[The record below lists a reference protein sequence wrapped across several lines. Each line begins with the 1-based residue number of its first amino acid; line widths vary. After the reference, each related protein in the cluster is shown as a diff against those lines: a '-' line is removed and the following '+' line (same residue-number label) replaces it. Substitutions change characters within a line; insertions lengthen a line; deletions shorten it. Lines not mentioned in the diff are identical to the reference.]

1 MKEMEEA
8 LWFGQGEEVV
18 FRLCE
23 NEGVKMGL
31 YRSGERGR
39 IQPCM
44 GGFWRESGLNLN
56 GEVGGVL

>member
-1 MKEMEEA
+1 M
-8 LWFGQGEEVV
+8 

-31 YRSGERGR
+31 YRSGGLMVRS
-39 IQPCM
+39 CM
-44 GGFWRESGLNLN
+44 GGFGKKSGLNLK